1 MKPKTY
7 NYKNISILFIP
18 TYDEVSGL
26 KLFDILPT
34 CSVYKVSKSYG
45 ISMSWLVFEIIINY
59 GKN

>member
-7 NYKNISILFIP
+7 FYKNISILFIP
-18 TYDEVSGL
+18 TYDEVSGI

-34 CSVYKVSKSYG
+34 CSVYKASKSYG
-45 ISMSWLVFEIIINY
+45 ISVSWLAFEIIINY

>member
-1 MKPKTY
+1 MKSKTY

-18 TYDEVSGL
+18 TYDEVSGM

-45 ISMSWLVFEIIINY
+45 ISVSWLVFEIIINY